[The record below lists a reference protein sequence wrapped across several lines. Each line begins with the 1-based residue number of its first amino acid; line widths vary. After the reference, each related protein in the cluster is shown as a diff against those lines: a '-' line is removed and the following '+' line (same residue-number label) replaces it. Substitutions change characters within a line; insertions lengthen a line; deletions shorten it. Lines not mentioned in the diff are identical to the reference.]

1 MRVKKIRV
9 KKIKTKQTKVGFFS
23 NQKMQNI
30 VKNIQQNKK
39 AADQKEYKSTAKQT

>member
-30 VKNIQQNKK
+30 VKNI
-39 AADQKEYKSTAKQT
+39 